1 MTRSTIL
8 ASGMLLAL
16 SACGRGEPVAFTV
29 AGVDFTE
36 AELLGLPEERKRNL
50 QELTALAAVIAD
62 GEVERLIEPW
72 IDSARVERLWEHLQ
86 AEARIDS
93 AGVTDAALRARYA
106 TSPDFE
112 LTVRHLIVFSER
124 YEPPEVRA
132 EAQAKARAALERIR
146 AGEDFGTVAA
156 EVSDEPGAE
165 SREGL
170 LNPGREG
177 AWVDEFWAAASAL
190 EPGGISGV
198 TETQYGY
205 HVLRLEARDTVPF
218 GEARPDVV
226 LETARLMGPL
236 DAPAPPAEEVEARAA
251 EAGIDLP
258 SESFERLRAQWVVDV
273 LAQAE
278 ALGIP
283 QAFGRDRVK
292 EVAWAALTASGQ
304 NAGLARRAVGAWRD
318 ELARIHPL
326 PPTPSEE
333 TAPAPG
339 S

>member
-1 MTRSTIL
+1 MTRARTFAAL
-8 ASGMLLAL
+8 FALAL
-16 SACGRGEPVAFTV
+16 AACGGGEPVAFSV

-36 AELLGLPEERKRNL
+36 SELLGLPEARQENL
-50 QELTALAAVIAD
+50 QELTALAAIVAD
-62 GEVERLIEPW
+62 DEVERLIEPW
-72 IDSARVERLWEHLQ
+72 IDSARVARLWEHVQ
-86 AEARIDS
+86 AEARVDS
-93 AGVTDAALRARYA
+93 AGVTDAALEARYA
-106 TSPDFE
+106 TAPDFE

-132 EAQAKARAALERIR
+132 EAQAKARAALDRIV

-170 LNPGREG
+170 LSPGREG

-190 EPGGISGV
+190 EPGAISGV

-218 GEARPDVV
+218 EEARADVV
-226 LETARLMGPL
+226 LETARLMGAL
-236 DAPAPPAEEVEARAA
+236 DTPQPPAEEVEARAA
-251 EAGIDLP
+251 AAGITESP
-258 SESFERLRAQWVVDV
+258 ESFARLRAQWVVDV

-283 QAFGRDRVK
+283 QQFGRDRVK
-292 EVAWAALTASGQ
+292 EVAWSALTASGQ
-304 NAGLARRAVGAWRD
+304 NAGLARRAVGEWRD

-326 PPTPSEE
+326 PERGSE
-333 TAPAPG
+333 TG
-339 S
+339 SGAGP